1 MSLFVRCYVNILKN
15 KYPGRCLHELF
26 RKTCALFYKICFLR
40 HLSVTVIFVSIGN
53 FFLHGQRERESL
65 AYFIWEIIL
74 NFFSTFPIHNHVLF
88 EKAILRILGN
98 DWKCVRRISKITKNF
113 RSLFPEST
121 AKLSLQLSI
130 LQTCRF
136 FRNNPDF
143 RNTLFISNLPS
154 ERYFLSNF

>member
-1 MSLFVRCYVNILKN
+1 MSLFVRCYVNIFKN

-53 FFLHGQRERESL
+53 FFLHGQRERESRVL
-65 AYFIWEIIL
+65 HMRNYFEL
-74 NFFSTFPIHNHVLF
+74 FSTFPIHNHVLF
-88 EKAILRILGN
+88 EKAILRILGS
-98 DWKCVRRISKITKNF
+98 DWKCVWRISKITKNF